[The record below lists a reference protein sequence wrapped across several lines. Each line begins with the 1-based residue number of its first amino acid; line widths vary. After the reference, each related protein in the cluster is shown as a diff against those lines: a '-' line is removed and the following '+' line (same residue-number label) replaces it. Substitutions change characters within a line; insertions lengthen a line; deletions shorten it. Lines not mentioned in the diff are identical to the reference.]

1 MSAADMS
8 ERLAPDNAAL
18 LEGDA
23 VAAVVGDGAAV
34 VVADCRLTAS
44 MDAHCKEA
52 ASSCR
57 EASDYTRRL
66 TIALM
71 QRSE

>member
-8 ERLAPDNAAL
+8 ERLAPDNAAP

-23 VAAVVGDGAAV
+23 AAAVVDDGAAV
-34 VVADCRLTAS
+34 AVADCRSTAS

-52 ASSCR
+52 VSSCSA
-57 EASDYTRRL
+57 ASDCTRRL
-66 TIALM
+66 TVVLTR
-71 QRSE
+71 RSE